1 MTTLE
6 LKAEVHKM
14 IDHSSDSAL
23 QEAFQLLK
31 EFQERDDSERARY
44 RKNFE
49 KVVSENRELLQ
60 RLAQ

>member
-1 MTTLE
+1 
-6 LKAEVHKM
+6 M